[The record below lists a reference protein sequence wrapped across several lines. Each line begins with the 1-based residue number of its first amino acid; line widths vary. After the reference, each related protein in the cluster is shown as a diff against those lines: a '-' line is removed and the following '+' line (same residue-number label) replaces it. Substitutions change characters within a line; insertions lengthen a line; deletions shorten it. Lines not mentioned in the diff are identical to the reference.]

1 MNGAVAGSKHLDG
14 SWTRDSHRIDGG
26 SVIDYFVA
34 SPNIFA
40 RLSNLQVISH
50 YGHSDHNV
58 VTLGWHG
65 KPSPECS
72 PSHVPLSELSSA
84 DGMSVPGMAID
95 EQAELRVG
103 PNGWCFLGSLSEDE
117 RNDFV
122 ARIVIDPR
130 LSGIV

>member
-1 MNGAVAGSKHLDG
+1 MFPPGNIC
-14 SWTRDSHRIDGG
+14 RIDGG

-122 ARIVIDPR
+122 ARIVTDPR